1 MSKKNSVVNNV
12 CSQLIWYKTFK
23 ATNSNIIPQQ
33 MLDVALNQTETEE
46 EDINTDRQGQWLRRR
61 RLDGALNRVPED
73 FYTRVWKVLSKV
85 SFLSC
90 VKWFKFIYW

>member
-1 MSKKNSVVNNV
+1 MSKKNSMVNNV

-23 ATNSNIIPQQ
+23 ASNSNIISQQ

-90 VKWFKFIYW
+90 FMCEIV

>member
-1 MSKKNSVVNNV
+1 VSKKNSMVNNV

-23 ATNSNIIPQQ
+23 ASNSNIISQQ

-90 VKWFKFIYW
+90 FMCEIV

>member
-1 MSKKNSVVNNV
+1 MYAHNLFGIK
-12 CSQLIWYKTFK
+12 QLMV
-23 ATNSNIIPQQ
+23 TNSNIISQQ
-33 MLDVALNQTETEE
+33 MLDVALNQVEKEE

-85 SFLSC
+85 SFLYC
-90 VKWFKFIYW
+90 FMCKIV